1 MSICTQKL
9 PMAIDDRLPQSI
21 EVAAELAG
29 YFVAHAV
36 WCVAGGET
44 LVPILAFQGRTGEQ
58 EFRRLEGEELQVEVA
73 RGQDWLSAN
82 PESVEIATLIYDGFV
97 TLESGKTDAL
107 IAEIRSFGS
116 EPASLKI
123 VIPYRHAR
131 EGGFAVHRPKFLD
144 YDGNAH
150 WSLLGEAFFR
160 GVDQHEHGSAI
171 WNRAL
176 DQTL

>member
-1 MSICTQKL
+1 MSICTLKL
-9 PMAIDDRLPQSI
+9 PMAIDDRHPRSI

-29 YFVAHAV
+29 HFVAHAV
-36 WCVAGGET
+36 WCVAEGET
-44 LVPILAFQGRTGEQ
+44 LVPILALQKRTGEQ
-58 EFRRLEGEELQVEVA
+58 QFRRLEGEALQVEVA
-73 RGQDWLSAN
+73 RGQDWLTTN

-107 IAEIRSFGS
+107 IAEIRDFGS
-116 EPASLKI
+116 EPASLRI

-131 EGGFAVHRPKFLD
+131 DGFAVHRPKFLD
-144 YDGNAH
+144 YDGDAD

-160 GVDQHEHGSAI
+160 GVDKHEHGSVI
-171 WNRAL
+171 WNKAL

>member
-1 MSICTQKL
+1 
-9 PMAIDDRLPQSI
+9 MAIDDSHPQSI

-29 YFVAHAV
+29 HFVAHAV
-36 WCVAGGET
+36 WCVAEGET
-44 LVPILAFQGRTGEQ
+44 LVPMLAFQKRTGEQ
-58 EFRRLEGEELQVEVA
+58 QFRRLEGEELQVEVA
-73 RGQDWLSAN
+73 RGQDWLTTN

-107 IAEIRSFGS
+107 IAETRSFGP

-131 EGGFAVHRPKFLD
+131 AEGGFAVYRPKFLD
-144 YDGNAH
+144 YDGNAD
-150 WSLLGEAFFR
+150 WSLLGDAFFR

-171 WNRAL
+171 WNAAL

>member
-1 MSICTQKL
+1 
-9 PMAIDDRLPQSI
+9 MAIDDEHPQSI
-21 EVAAELAG
+21 VVAAELAG

-36 WCVAGGET
+36 WCVAEGET
-44 LVPILAFQGRTGEQ
+44 LVPILAFQRRTGER

-73 RGQDWLSAN
+73 RGQEWLSAN

-97 TLESGKTDAL
+97 TLESGRIDAL

-116 EPASLKI
+116 GPSSLRI

-131 EGGFAVHRPKFLD
+131 KGGFAVHRPKFLD
-144 YDGNAH
+144 CDGIADP
-150 WSLLGEAFFR
+150 SPLGEAFFR
-160 GVDQHEHGSAI
+160 GIDRHEHGSAI
-171 WNRAL
+171 WNTAL